1 DLSSNFLSGPLD
13 PFISPLT
20 GLTALKYLVM
30 SYNFFSG
37 SIPSTISAIKS
48 LYMLSL
54 GWNYLTGTVPVPG
67 TALQVLDLEN
77 NWLNGKFPSTAN
89 WYFCTA
95 RANCFNDPTP
105 CKNNN
110 NQGITQRPSCAICNS
125 ADATGTLCGGTVAC
139 QPDPAAV
146 KAVTAVPTTST
157 PVLALTCPPVP
168 PVTTDA
174 TAASALMNIKT
185 ALGVTYTNWAASST
199 CNAVGSSGGG
209 GFSGVECNSA
219 GQPVK
224 ITLDSQKLSGI
235 LHADITKLT
244 ALTFI
249 SLKSNLFKARLEE
262 FGSKIPLL
270 PNLAVLLLDF
280 NWFFGSLSP
289 ALIGMPKLTR
299 LGLSYNYLT
308 YRVPPLAAGLK
319 DIDVGFNFL
328 SGSFPA
334 NTATSCGANNN
345 CFQAVTGCTT
355 KGTAQ
360 RTTGCSFCLS
370 DTAQGMLCYG
380 RGICTVD
387 ASAPFAAG
395 TPNAVGAATLPLAC
409 VNVLCATASPV
420 MLPCSR
426 GMELPASEVD
436 PKTAMEH
443 GRRLVEVMLRPVLA
457 YAKAKHVHCSAA
469 LERNDSRDQGL
480 CAAARRANAD
490 RVYIAARKKL
500 LSWSSSSSAYQSL
513 LPPSCTLVVA
523 HGSKKMHSLPG
534 TGGMQATFPVPPNAF
549 IACRFNASAASSLH
563 SPDSGAAT
571 PDSSHH
577 NGALP
582 GSHLAS
588 SCSSPAAHRTMPTS
602 LSAASDTSA
611 PASSPPPS
619 LHSSGQFSVPGA
631 APECTPPDPSTLPAP
646 GSPLGD
652 GAARVAHSAAAGSD
666 SCSPSSGTPGASTPL
681 HAQGLAAAGREEGA
695 AEGAW
700 ESPVR
705 GSLASMSLGASPLGA
720 SPLGASP
727 LAAMSAS
734 SHPEGRA
741 ARQSLDADQQS
752 AERFRRCS
760 SDVGMT
766 RPSGLPPIRSSA
778 AGAQG
783 PREHTRAASSN
794 ALTLDAAAAAAAA
807 SRLSPAL
814 NGSTGR
820 RGSMEPLVALQE
832 DREVGGQAGRSRGEE
847 REEGGS
853 GSRSLAD
860 ELARLDEEEG
870 AAGGGERWEGRA
882 VSSNR
887 LAEKGMEAA
896 GGDSR
901 SGRQSVSQ
909 QRALHLS
916 GPHNR
921 HWTQH
926 DDASSTPVAGQPAG
940 VGGGASAV
948 AGVGGAGGFEGLS
961 TELHSG
967 AATRSRD
974 FSNRFSWQRFHAH
987 SSQTA
992 GSGGAAGLSI
1002 GRTSFG
1008 GGPLS
1013 PRSAAQLMSEG
1024 GIDCR
1029 LFTPQQLE
1037 RATGGYE
1044 ESNLL
1049 GRGSFGM
1056 VFRGEMLG
1064 CKVAVKR
1071 LEGQGWQGPEE
1082 FHMEVEV
1089 LSRMRH
1095 PNIVLLMGCCVEE
1108 MALVYE
1114 FLPGGTLQDKLGPPK
1129 SPDAAPLPWVDRL
1142 RILSEVAS
1150 ALLYLHQNEP
1160 PIVHRDLK
1168 PDNILLDGHLASKI
1182 GDVGLARLLQA
1193 DDSVTMKVR
1202 GTAGYIDPEEVET
1215 CEISVLSDVYALGL
1229 IMLQL
1234 LTGQRS
1240 VRAVHRLLADLHDL
1254 AARDG
1259 RGRAG
1264 DGAVTGEALLKYL
1277 DSSAGD
1283 WRLDLAERAASIA
1296 LQCAERRRERRPD
1309 LAEVIHP
1316 ALAEIAKE
1324 ALAEEKRRKKRIDSQ
1339 FICPISKE
1347 IMRDPVVAADG
1358 FTYEREHIARWMA
1371 TSGVSPSTGQQLQHT
1386 CLTPNNVLKSLIQ
1399 AHKFQ

>member
-1 DLSSNFLSGPLD
+1 MINPKHVTRQ
-13 PFISPLT
+13 P
-20 GLTALKYLVM
+20 GLAVARCGVAAMEAAAAATWVVEVTKYKDQSKDALCL
-30 SYNFFSG
+30 
-37 SIPSTISAIKS
+37 AI
-48 LYMLSL
+48 
-54 GWNYLTGTVPVPG
+54 
-67 TALQVLDLEN
+67 
-77 NWLNGKFPSTAN
+77 
-89 WYFCTA
+89 
-95 RANCFNDPTP
+95 
-105 CKNNN
+105 
-110 NQGITQRPSCAICNS
+110 
-125 ADATGTLCGGTVAC
+125 AD
-139 QPDPAAV
+139 
-146 KAVTAVPTTST
+146 S
-157 PVLALTCPPVP
+157 LAL
-168 PVTTDA
+168 A
-174 TAASALMNIKT
+174 QSASQGRAA
-185 ALGVTYTNWAASST
+185 
-199 CNAVGSSGGG
+199 
-209 GFSGVECNSA
+209 
-219 GQPVK
+219 
-224 ITLDSQKLSGI
+224 
-235 LHADITKLT
+235 
-244 ALTFI
+244 
-249 SLKSNLFKARLEE
+249 NLL
-262 FGSKIPLL
+262 
-270 PNLAVLLLDF
+270 V
-280 NWFFGSLSP
+280 
-289 ALIGMPKLTR
+289 
-299 LGLSYNYLT
+299 
-308 YRVPPLAAGLK
+308 VH
-319 DIDVGFNFL
+319 
-328 SGSFPA
+328 
-334 NTATSCGANNN
+334 
-345 CFQAVTGCTT
+345 
-355 KGTAQ
+355 
-360 RTTGCSFCLS
+360 
-370 DTAQGMLCYG
+370 
-380 RGICTVD
+380 
-387 ASAPFAAG
+387 
-395 TPNAVGAATLPLAC
+395 
-409 VNVLCATASPV
+409 V
-420 MLPCSR
+420 MTEVPCSR

-469 LERNDSRDQGL
+469 LERNDSREHGL

-523 HGSKKMHSLPG
+523 QGAKKMHSLPG
-534 TGGMQATFPVPPNAF
+534 TGGTNATFTIPPNAF
-549 IACRFNASAASSLH
+549 IACRFNASATPSLH
-563 SPDSGAAT
+563 SPDSSAAT

-582 GSHLAS
+582 GALLPS

-602 LSAASDTSA
+602 LSAASDTS
-611 PASSPPPS
+611 S

-631 APECTPPDPSTLPAP
+631 VPDCTPPDPSALPAP

-652 GAARVAHSAAAGSD
+652 GAACVVHSAAAGSG
-666 SCSPSSGTPGASTPL
+666 SCSPSGGTPGASTPL
-681 HAQGLAAAGREEGA
+681 HTQGLAGVGREEGA
-695 AEGAW
+695 AEGTW
-700 ESPVR
+700 DSPVR

-734 SHPEGRA
+734 SHPGPGA
-741 ARQSLDADQQS
+741 ARQLLDADQQS

-778 AGAQG
+778 AGTHG
-783 PREHTRAASSN
+783 GREHTRAASSN
-794 ALTLDAAAAAAAA
+794 ALALDAAAATAAA

-814 NGSTGR
+814 NGTGR
-820 RGSMEPLVALQE
+820 RGSMELLVALQE
-832 DREVGGQAGRSRGEE
+832 EREVGGQAGGGRGEE
-847 REEGGS
+847 KEES
-853 GSRSLAD
+853 ASLSRSLAD

-870 AAGGGERWEGRA
+870 TAGGGERWEGKA

-887 LAEKGMEAA
+887 LAEKGMEAV

-909 QRALHLS
+909 QRQLHLS

-921 HWTQH
+921 HWSRDH
-926 DDASSTPVAGQPAG
+926 DDASSTPLAATPAG
-940 VGGGASAV
+940 GGSGASAV

-987 SSQTA
+987 SSQTP
-992 GSGGAAGLSI
+992 GSGGATGLSI

-1082 FHMEVEV
+1082 FRMEVEV

-1095 PNIVLLMGCCVEE
+1095 PHIVLLMGCCVEE

-1129 SPDAAPLPWVDRL
+1129 SPDAAPLAWVDRL
-1142 RILSEVAS
+1142 RIFSEVAS

-1168 PDNILLDGHLASKI
+1168 PDNILLDAHLASKI
-1182 GDVGLARLLQA
+1182 GDVGLARLLCE
-1193 DDSVTMKVR
+1193 DDSMTMKVR

-1229 IMLQL
+1229 ILLQL

-1240 VRAVHRLLADLHDL
+1240 VRAVHRLLADLHDS

-1259 RGRAG
+1259 RGGAG
-1264 DGAVTGEALLKYL
+1264 EGAVAGEALLKYL

-1283 WRLDLAERAASIA
+1283 WRLDLAERAAGIA

-1316 ALAEIAKE
+1316 ALAQIAAE
-1324 ALAEEKRRKKRIDSQ
+1324 ALAEERRRKKRIDSQ

-1371 TSGVSPSTGQQLQHT
+1371 TSGVSPCTGQQLQHT

-1399 AHKFQ
+1399 AHKFH

>member
-1 DLSSNFLSGPLD
+1 
-13 PFISPLT
+13 
-20 GLTALKYLVM
+20 
-30 SYNFFSG
+30 
-37 SIPSTISAIKS
+37 
-48 LYMLSL
+48 
-54 GWNYLTGTVPVPG
+54 
-67 TALQVLDLEN
+67 
-77 NWLNGKFPSTAN
+77 
-89 WYFCTA
+89 
-95 RANCFNDPTP
+95 
-105 CKNNN
+105 
-110 NQGITQRPSCAICNS
+110 
-125 ADATGTLCGGTVAC
+125 
-139 QPDPAAV
+139 
-146 KAVTAVPTTST
+146 
-157 PVLALTCPPVP
+157 
-168 PVTTDA
+168 
-174 TAASALMNIKT
+174 
-185 ALGVTYTNWAASST
+185 
-199 CNAVGSSGGG
+199 
-209 GFSGVECNSA
+209 
-219 GQPVK
+219 
-224 ITLDSQKLSGI
+224 
-235 LHADITKLT
+235 
-244 ALTFI
+244 
-249 SLKSNLFKARLEE
+249 
-262 FGSKIPLL
+262 
-270 PNLAVLLLDF
+270 
-280 NWFFGSLSP
+280 
-289 ALIGMPKLTR
+289 
-299 LGLSYNYLT
+299 
-308 YRVPPLAAGLK
+308 
-319 DIDVGFNFL
+319 
-328 SGSFPA
+328 
-334 NTATSCGANNN
+334 
-345 CFQAVTGCTT
+345 
-355 KGTAQ
+355 
-360 RTTGCSFCLS
+360 
-370 DTAQGMLCYG
+370 
-380 RGICTVD
+380 
-387 ASAPFAAG
+387 
-395 TPNAVGAATLPLAC
+395 
-409 VNVLCATASPV
+409 
-420 MLPCSR
+420 

-469 LERNDSRDQGL
+469 LERNDSREHGL

-534 TGGMQATFPVPPNAF
+534 TGGTQATFPVPPNAF

-571 PDSSHH
+571 PDSHH
-577 NGALP
+577 NGALL

-588 SCSSPAAHRTMPTS
+588 SCSSPAPHRTMPTS

-611 PASSPPPS
+611 PASSPTPS
-619 LHSSGQFSVPGA
+619 LHSSGQFSMPGA
-631 APECTPPDPSTLPAP
+631 LPDCTPPDPSALPAP
-646 GSPLGD
+646 GSPIGD
-652 GAARVAHSAAAGSD
+652 TAARLAHSAAAGSG
-666 SCSPSSGTPGASTPL
+666 SCSPSASGGAPGTSTPL

-695 AEGAW
+695 AQGSW

-705 GSLASMSLGASPLGA
+705 GSLTSMSVGATPLGA

-727 LAAMSAS
+727 LPTMSAS
-734 SHPEGRA
+734 SHPEGGA

-752 AERFRRCS
+752 ADRFRRCS

-778 AGAQG
+778 AGAHDG
-783 PREHTRAASSN
+783 REHTRAASSN

-832 DREVGGQAGRSRGEE
+832 EREVGGQAGGARGEE
-847 REEGGS
+847 GEEGAG

-909 QRALHLS
+909 QRVLHLS

-921 HWTQH
+921 HWSQH
-926 DDASSTPVAGQPAG
+926 DDASSTPVAGPPAG

-948 AGVGGAGGFEGLS
+948 AGVGGGGGGFEGLS

-987 SSQTA
+987 SSHTP
-992 GSGGAAGLSI
+992 GSGGATGLSI

-1082 FHMEVEV
+1082 FRMEVEV

-1129 SPDAAPLPWVDRL
+1129 SPNAAPLAWVDRL

-1182 GDVGLARLLQA
+1182 GDVGLARLLCA

-1240 VRAVHRLLADLHDL
+1240 VRAVHRLLADLQDS
-1254 AARDG
+1254 AARGG

-1371 TSGVSPSTGQQLQHT
+1371 TSGVSPCTGQQLQHT

-1399 AHKFQ
+1399 AHKFH